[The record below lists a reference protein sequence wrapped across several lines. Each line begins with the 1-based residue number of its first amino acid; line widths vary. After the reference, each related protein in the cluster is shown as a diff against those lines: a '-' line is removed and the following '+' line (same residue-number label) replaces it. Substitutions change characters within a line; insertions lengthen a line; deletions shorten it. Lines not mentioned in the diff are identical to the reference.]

1 MRRLLVAA
9 LVALPLRAAA
19 AAPGTFEYLY
29 IEANEGSSSGGHV
42 AARFADRCYHFQN
55 VGGGRIRLFRTPF
68 EQFDHQY
75 RVAGNRPIHVQRVTL
90 GADDFER
97 QRDTFEEY
105 YRRQQVDFEALQAL
119 QRDRDLLQSFA
130 GGSAHIPRLPGS
142 AYFFADGSTPGR
154 ADAGDAPPRS
164 AAITALARQLRR
176 RYGGEVLDHRAA
188 ELRAAIAALRPAAA
202 APSHSGAALQPAPS
216 SVFADRYRDLLSG
229 LLAVE
234 VLRGGLPLRATAL
247 ENADEEGTPLA
258 AGELAAL
265 RRARQ
270 QLANDLALLFASRR
284 PDWGS
289 PMLIGMARLDA
300 IATSLRSRHLVVL
313 DVFREDAPLVT
324 ADQIRRHR
332 ARLTALLEERRDDYQ
347 AARAVFFTDDRYD
360 ESRLSRLELA
370 ANLLSEL
377 RAATRT
383 AKDLRAH
390 VNSLLPEKSARELTL
405 PLPEIDAATLRPALA
420 ASRDREAAYAA
431 ALTGRYPY
439 HVVTRNCVTE
449 LFRLLLAAAPEATRD
464 RSGAALPFIPFLST
478 ARLRALYGPAAEQ
491 RLPSYRESALAR
503 MYAAEND
510 ALVYL
515 RESNVLTS
523 SLYERDSRDSPFLFF
538 TDDAV
543 LPRPVFGV
551 VNLATGLAT
560 TVAGLATLPFDGGAT
575 VRAGARGVLFS
586 LPELSFV
593 NIRKG
598 TFNFVPR
605 RWLGGGEIP
614 SLFSPRQED
623 EREPAAMPS
632 R

>member
-1 MRRLLVAA
+1 MRRLLIAA

-19 AAPGTFEYLY
+19 VAPGTFEYLY

-42 AARFADRCYHFQN
+42 AVRFTDRCYHFQN
-55 VGGGRIRLFRTPF
+55 VGDGRIRLFRTPF

-75 RVAGNRPIHVQRVTL
+75 RVASNRPIHVQRVTL

-130 GGSAHIPRLPGS
+130 DGSPHSPRLPGS
-142 AYFFADGSTPGR
+142 AYFFADGSAPGR
-154 ADAGDAPPRS
+154 AAAGNAAPRS
-164 AAITALARQLRR
+164 AAITSLSRHLRR
-176 RYGGEVLDHRAA
+176 RYGEEVLDHRAV
-188 ELRAAIAALRPAAA
+188 ELRAAIAALRPASA
-202 APSHSGAALQPAPS
+202 APPRGDAALQPSPS

-234 VLRGGLPLRATAL
+234 VLRSGLPLRATAL
-247 ENADEEGTPLA
+247 EKPDEEGTPLA

-300 IATSLRSRHLVVL
+300 LATSLRSRHLVVL
-313 DVFREDAPLVT
+313 DVFREDAPVVT
-324 ADQIRRHR
+324 ADQVQRHR
-332 ARLTALLEERRDDYQ
+332 ARLTALLADRRDDYQ
-347 AARAVFFTDDRYD
+347 IARSAFFAADSQD
-360 ESRLSRLELA
+360 EARLSRLELA

-377 RAATRT
+377 RAASGS
-383 AKDLRAH
+383 AADLRTH
-390 VNSLLPEKSARELTL
+390 VDSLLPEKSARELVV
-405 PLPEIDAATLRPALA
+405 PWPELDTATLALA
-420 ASRDREAAYAA
+420 AAASREREARYSAE
-431 ALTGRYPY
+431 LTSRYPY
-439 HVVTRNCVTE
+439 HVIARNCVTE
-449 LFRLLLAAAPEATRD
+449 IFRLLRTDEASRP
-464 RSGAALPFIPFLST
+464 PFIPFLST
-478 ARLRALYGPAAEQ
+478 RSVRALYGPVKEQ
-491 RLPSYRESALAR
+491 RLASYRESALAR

-523 SLYERDSRDSPFLFF
+523 SLYERESRDSTFLFF

-543 LPRPVFGV
+543 LPRPAYGIA
-551 VNLATGLAT
+551 NLATGLA
-560 TVAGLATLPFDGGAT
+560 ATLVGVVAVPIDGGAIL
-575 VRAGARGVLFS
+575 RAGARGTLFS
-586 LPELSFV
+586 LPELAFV

-598 TFNFVPR
+598 TFPFVPR
-605 RWLGGGEIP
+605 RWLEDRETR
-614 SLFSPRQED
+614 SPPPR
-623 EREPAAMPS
+623 
-632 R
+632 